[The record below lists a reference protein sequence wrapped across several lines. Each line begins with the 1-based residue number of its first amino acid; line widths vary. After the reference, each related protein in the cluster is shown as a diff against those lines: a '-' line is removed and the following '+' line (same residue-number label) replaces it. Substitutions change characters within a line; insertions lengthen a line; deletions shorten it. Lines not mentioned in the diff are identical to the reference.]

1 MKKTKW
7 KKINLYKPGSAK
19 YYKDTLKNIHA
30 VAIDYDGFNITNAKQ
45 MKELVD
51 DLKKM
56 ASDALQHKKL
66 YVTMEK

>member
-7 KKINLYKPGSAK
+7 KKSNIYKPGTAK
-19 YYKDTLKNIHA
+19 YYKDALKNIYA
-30 VAIDYDGFNITNAKQ
+30 VALDYDGFNINSAKQ

-51 DLKKM
+51 DLMKM

-66 YVTMEK
+66 YVTTEK